1 MLSQFQATPPILEA
15 AQKAVVQCTNLTFS
29 SYCAIE
35 SHKSVGIMWDGS
47 ISREQLQQQI
57 SLLAILGGVQ
67 ESVKHHQLTSPS
79 NYPSSLT
86 IDQESEIVSN
96 LSFLASRRKDS
107 KQVVAIAIETTEK
120 SQEMVIRMAVN
131 GEDAAYLK
139 EGLANIGNILEKAA
153 RMDESASY
161 YTDLLL
167 KQVITSDF
175 SRISTRLQ
183 MSKKYPLTTSRIMT
197 LHRLLHES
205 ALNDTDGIDLL
216 RATAQALQ
224 HCYSSLKGLPKL
236 QVNSITCAMLEE
248 VTKLAYRL
256 TNADLDAALEKSSQA
271 NKTQLFRLK
280 DSVAKLGNYYKAC
293 SQLVAAAM
301 RKKCSVFGKIRVED
315 YQVTFPQTIKSS
327 KPTSILPVLK
337 SQIELLQQRPGI
349 ISTLLRRV
357 AIMRPCIKL
366 HAEIKLLFFYETH
379 PETTRPR
386 VIAANKSSCYLC
398 DLFFSLHGQFQVPST
413 YGRLNER
420 WILPDWIDG
429 IPEQRVVVLRSIVQS
444 ISSILDKQVIA
455 ASKGPPHLPS
465 PLQSLIG
472 RSARWSASVLDLP
485 SQLAQTQA
493 LRSAPSISIAD
504 IKSANFDFES
514 ALPDNEGK
522 PYLSQTCGL
531 MVPILQGE
539 GSQLP
544 VRYIFPLTLILPSP
558 NGSTDGRPLSSGRP
572 HVMGSLTGGRWIFKS
587 QVARGSLEIDSSMHS
602 DQEHIDA
609 LATAEVIRV
618 DINEI
623 SPSLALVGDAL
634 IRLASMDTWFPSG
647 ASTGKE
653 YLPRA
658 GIVLTRPE
666 EGKNLVSDLASNN
679 ALKLLSKTA

>member
-1 MLSQFQATPPILEA
+1 
-15 AQKAVVQCTNLTFS
+15 
-29 SYCAIE
+29 
-35 SHKSVGIMWDGS
+35 MWGGS

-107 KQVVAIAIETTEK
+107 KQVVAVAIEATEK
-120 SQEMVIRMAVN
+120 SQEIVIRMAVN

-139 EGLANIGNILEKAA
+139 EGLVKIGNILEKAA

-167 KQVITSDF
+167 RQVITSDF

-205 ALNDTDGIDLL
+205 TLNDTEGIDLL
-216 RATAQALQ
+216 RASAQALQ
-224 HCYSSLKGLPKL
+224 HCYSSLKGLAQL
-236 QVNSITCAMLEE
+236 QANSITCAMLEE

-256 TNADLDAALEKSSQA
+256 TNADLGAALEKSSQA
-271 NKTQLFRLK
+271 NKTQLIRLK

-293 SQLVAAAM
+293 SQHVAAAM
-301 RKKCSVFGKIRVED
+301 RKKCSVFGKIKVED
-315 YQVTFPQTIKSS
+315 YQITFPQTIKSS
-327 KPTSILPVLK
+327 IPTSILPIFK
-337 SQIELLQQRPGI
+337 SQIESLQQGPRVIP
-349 ISTLLRRV
+349 TLLRRV
-357 AIMRPCIKL
+357 SIMRPCIKL

-379 PETTRPR
+379 PENTRPR
-386 VIAANKSSCYLC
+386 VIAANKSCCYLC

-429 IPEQRVVVLRSIVQS
+429 IPEQRIIVLRSIVQS
-444 ISSILDKQVIA
+444 ISSILSTQVIA

-472 RSARWSASVLDLP
+472 RSASWSASVLDLP
-485 SQLAQTQA
+485 SQLVQSQA
-493 LRSAPSISIAD
+493 LRSVPDISIAD
-504 IKSANFDFES
+504 IKSVNFDFES

-522 PYLSQTCGL
+522 PYLSPSCSL
-531 MVPILQGE
+531 VVPLPQGTSSSSSSTSISRE
-539 GSQLP
+539 GAVAPDPEAKS
-544 VRYIFPLTLILPSP
+544 RKTYA
-558 NGSTDGRPLSSGRP
+558 SGF
-572 HVMGSLTGGRWIFKS
+572 GYKWKF
-587 QVARGSLEIDSSMHS
+587 
-602 DQEHIDA
+602 
-609 LATAEVIRV
+609 
-618 DINEI
+618 
-623 SPSLALVGDAL
+623 
-634 IRLASMDTWFPSG
+634 
-647 ASTGKE
+647 
-653 YLPRA
+653 
-658 GIVLTRPE
+658 
-666 EGKNLVSDLASNN
+666 
-679 ALKLLSKTA
+679 